1 MTDTTPVSGTLFLWH
16 DRWMLLGHLPANKT
30 HRHVSASLLLGLDG
44 DFELEVEGE
53 RRLTRAAVVA
63 PDVAQA
69 LNPGQTTMLVAQLD
83 PDSDAWRRLAGTL
96 AGRPSADLPL
106 PERLARALARSND
119 CGALSGNMAQL
130 LTATGASPLPLDA
143 RVADI
148 CNYLRETLPEKLDAT
163 ALAAR
168 VGLSASR
175 LTHLFREQTG
185 VTLRRFLL
193 YLKITRAVARW
204 EPGMTLST
212 LAAEAGFY
220 DQPHLVRTARD
231 MFDAL
236 PSVYIGT
243 GQFRICRCAAAH

>member
-1 MTDTTPVSGTLFLWH
+1 MTDTTPVSGTLFLWN
-16 DRWMLLGHLPANKT
+16 DRWMLLGHLPANKA

-44 DFELEVEGE
+44 TFELEVEGQ
-53 RRLTRAAVVA
+53 RRRARAAVVA
-63 PDVAQA
+63 PDVPQA
-69 LNPGQTTMLVAQLD
+69 LNPGGTAMLVAQLD
-83 PDSDAWRRLAGTL
+83 PDSDAWRRLAGML
-96 AGRPSADLPL
+96 GDQSSVDLPL
-106 PERLARALARSND
+106 SDELAAALAGSRD
-119 CGALSGNMAQL
+119 CSDLSGNLDRL
-130 LTATGASPLPLDA
+130 LNATGVPPLPLDA
-143 RVADI
+143 RVADL
-148 CNYLRETLPEKLDAT
+148 CNHLRDTLPEKLDAT
-163 ALAAR
+163 ALAQR

-243 GQFRICRCAAAH
+243 GQFRICRCMPVG